1 MAERLITF
9 HLALSCESHEGWC
22 RQMKL
27 RRLRSHHPPLLLLLL
42 LLLPPHWF
50 YSCQPALSWDRRQC
64 LISWADFH
72 DEDLSRSRYTT
83 EQTLPFINFKSP
95 DQPRLIQQSR
105 EFDDPAVRTSFNM
118 IQRVVFVVSVQILML
133 DQVPSKSSRVLNL
146 FPRNRRKISIK
157 FQWDLLIFKTKLF
170 LQQKK
175 KEIVS
180 FSKMFHITEN
190 KVW

>member
-27 RRLRSHHPPLLLLLL
+27 RRLRSQHPPLLLILL

-105 EFDDPAVRTSFNM
+105 EFDDPAVRPSFNM

-146 FPRNRRKISIK
+146 FPPNRREK
-157 FQWDLLIFKTKLF
+157 FPLNFN
-170 LQQKK
+170 
-175 KEIVS
+175 EIYR
-180 FSKMFHITEN
+180 FF
-190 KVW
+190 